1 MKIEQVMTKNP
12 EYLAPDTTV
21 AEAARKMGELD
32 VGLLPVGDGT
42 RLNGMLT
49 DRDIALRVTAQGHD
63 PDKTTVSEVMTPE
76 IVYVFEDQDI
86 EEAVKTMESHQIR
99 RLIVLDR
106 DKQMTGIVALGD
118 LATRAESAKPAAS
131 ALAGVSS

>member
-118 LATRAESAKPAAS
+118 LATRADSAKPAAS